1 MQPVLL
7 AFGLL
12 PSVPPPRAGALASA
26 GRVALGPRMATEVNP
41 SIAAATPC
49 AFPWWSDECS
59 ALIAELDAKGGER
72 FVASHDEEG
81 YDTRN
86 WLHVTSSSPLRRA
99 QYEMRYCAEEQQL
112 CGVARFGEDCEGPP
126 GCVHGGA
133 IATVADAATATA
145 VYKAAGRWGL
155 TTRLECNYRE
165 MLSISTPVR
174 LQASVTALKP
184 RKCVIEWE
192 LLSLSELDRKGAP
205 VRHAFGSA
213 DFLLAR
219 EEK

>member
-1 MQPVLL
+1 MQPILL

-12 PSVPPPRAGALASA
+12 PSVPPPRAGAIASA

-86 WLHVTSSSPLRRA
+86 WLHVTSSSPPSFA
-99 QYEMRYCAEEQQL
+99 FSVPAFSQYVSRFSYLIFCGLSNEE
-112 CGVARFGEDCEGPP
+112 
-126 GCVHGGA
+126 
-133 IATVADAATATA
+133 T
-145 VYKAAGRWGL
+145 K
-155 TTRLECNYRE
+155 
-165 MLSISTPVR
+165 
-174 LQASVTALKP
+174 
-184 RKCVIEWE
+184 
-192 LLSLSELDRKGAP
+192 
-205 VRHAFGSA
+205 
-213 DFLLAR
+213 
-219 EEK
+219 

>member
-1 MQPVLL
+1 
-7 AFGLL
+7 
-12 PSVPPPRAGALASA
+12 
-26 GRVALGPRMATEVNP
+26 MATEVNP

-145 VYKAAGRWGL
+145 VFKAAGRWGL

-165 MLSISTPVR
+165 MLSIGTPVR

>member
-1 MQPVLL
+1 MIFERRQAKLL

-12 PSVPPPRAGALASA
+12 PSVPPPRAGAIASA

-112 CGVARFGEDCEGPP
+112 CGMSSSGARHSFPQTSKSSPILRPSD
-126 GCVHGGA
+126 V
-133 IATVADAATATA
+133 
-145 VYKAAGRWGL
+145 WM
-155 TTRLECNYRE
+155 YR
-165 MLSISTPVR
+165 M
-174 LQASVTALKP
+174 
-184 RKCVIEWE
+184 
-192 LLSLSELDRKGAP
+192 
-205 VRHAFGSA
+205 
-213 DFLLAR
+213 
-219 EEK
+219 

>member
-1 MQPVLL
+1 MRTVGARAGLRPPTRVRSRGHPDMQPMLL

-12 PSVPPPRAGALASA
+12 PSVPPPRAGAIASA

-99 QYEMRYCAEEQQL
+99 QYEMRYCAEEQLL
-112 CGVARFGEDCEGPP
+112 CGVARFGADCEGPP

-145 VYKAAGRWGL
+145 VFKAAGRWGL

-165 MLSISTPVR
+165 MLPLGTPVR
-174 LQASVTALKP
+174 Y
-184 RKCVIEWE
+184 
-192 LLSLSELDRKGAP
+192 SEI
-205 VRHAFGSA
+205 
-213 DFLLAR
+213 
-219 EEK
+219 

>member
-1 MQPVLL
+1 MQPILL

-12 PSVPPPRAGALASA
+12 PSVPPPRAGAIASA
-26 GRVALGPRMATEVNP
+26 DRVALGPRMATEVNP

-99 QYEMRYCAEEQQL
+99 QWCRLRRSTRRARQFFFLAACGIRMGQAATFSTWMRFAQTAREYGWSERE
-112 CGVARFGEDCEGPP
+112 GVE
-126 GCVHGGA
+126 GGA
-133 IATVADAATATA
+133 TASAAA
-145 VYKAAGRWGL
+145 
-155 TTRLECNYRE
+155 
-165 MLSISTPVR
+165 
-174 LQASVTALKP
+174 
-184 RKCVIEWE
+184 
-192 LLSLSELDRKGAP
+192 
-205 VRHAFGSA
+205 
-213 DFLLAR
+213 
-219 EEK
+219 